1 MASRT
6 LGRLALAALGVIAYQ
21 NRDKLGQLLKGD
33 PRARD
38 PNDPA
43 RDSGLLGSL
52 NIGGIGDIIDRFRN
66 AGSGSAADSWI
77 GHGPNEPIGPEHVER
92 AIDPETLD
100 ALAAQTG
107 LDRDEILKRLAVNLP
122 EAVNDMTPEG
132 RLPDDPEQ
140 PAAAKPTSGE
150 PTLLDPA
157 PSRPQGNPQ
166 SKW

>member
-21 NRDKLGQLLKGD
+21 NRDKLGQILKGEPKD
-33 PRARD
+33 RD
-38 PNDPA
+38 PNNPDQ
-43 RDSGLLGSL
+43 DGGLLG
-52 NIGGIGDIIDRFRN
+52 GIAEIIDRFRN

-77 GHGPNEPIGPEHVER
+77 GRGPNEPIGPEQVEQ

-107 LDRDEILKRLAVNLP
+107 LDREEILKRLAVNLP
-122 EAVNDMTPEG
+122 DAVNDMTPDG
-132 RLPDDPEQ
+132 TLPQKPNQ
-140 PAAAKPTSGE
+140 PAGE

-157 PSRPQGNPQ
+157 PPRSGQSR
-166 SKW
+166 W